1 MRIKNLYIEKGVLK
15 EKRTLEIQKRL
26 KFDDIIICNSY
37 QEVFNVKNQNFRIQ
51 KKNPSIIIARKKQ
64 NFLLEAPKGFSIG
77 YKNNFYFSHML
88 NCLYDCKYC
97 YLQGMFNSAN
107 YVIFIN
113 YNDFFECIKKKVESS
128 NESFCFFSGY
138 DCDSLAFEEY
148 TGFVKFFLDKFKE
161 IKNSVLEIRSKSTN
175 IKCLLH
181 TKPTPKVIPAFSLN
195 SNEEIN
201 FLEYKTPR
209 LKNRIDAMRKLQ
221 DIGWNVGLRF
231 DPFIWM
237 NEKTNIKFF
246 LRDIFSSLNEKRIHS
261 VTIGN
266 FRMPKGYLK
275 RILKIHNN
283 DSFLLE
289 NYLKQDYNILKD
301 NEKSGKDILKNIISS
316 FVDESKIYLN

>member
-1 MRIKNLYIEKGVLK
+1 MRIKNLYIEKDVLK

-37 QEVFNVKNQNFRIQ
+37 QEVFNVKNQNFRLQ
-51 KKNPSIIIARKKQ
+51 KKNPSIIIARKKY

-77 YKNNFYFSHML
+77 YKNNYYFSHML

-113 YNDFFECIKKKVESS
+113 YNDFFEHIRKKVESS
-128 NESFCFFSGY
+128 NENFCFFSGY

-148 TGFVKFFLDKFKE
+148 TGFINFFLDKFRE

-175 IKCLLH
+175 IKCLLN
-181 TKPTPKVIPAFSLN
+181 TKPTPKVIPAFTLN

-201 FLEYKTPR
+201 FLEYRTPK
-209 LKNRIDAMRKLQ
+209 LKNRIDAIKKLQ
-221 DIGWNVGLRF
+221 NIGWNVGLRF

-237 NEKTNIKFF
+237 NEKRNIKFF
-246 LRDIFSSLNEKRIHS
+246 LKDIFSSLNEKRIHS

-289 NYLKQDYNILKD
+289 NYLKQNYSLSED
-301 NEKSGKDILKNIISS
+301 NNKSGKDILKNIMSL

>member
-1 MRIKNLYIEKGVLK
+1 MRIKNLYIERDVLK
-15 EKRTLEIQKRL
+15 EKRTLEIQNKL

-51 KKNPSIIIARKKQ
+51 KKDPSIIIARKKQ
-64 NFLLEAPKGFSIG
+64 NFLLEAPKDFSIG
-77 YKNNFYFSHML
+77 YKNNYYFSHML

-113 YNDFFECIKKKVESS
+113 YNDFFEQIRKKVESS
-128 NESFCFFSGY
+128 NENFCFFSGY
-138 DCDSLAFEEY
+138 DCDSLAFEQY
-148 TGFVKFFLDKFKE
+148 TGFINFFLDKFRDIE
-161 IKNSVLEIRSKSTN
+161 NSVLEIRSKSTN
-175 IKCLLH
+175 IKCLLN

-195 SNEEIN
+195 SNEQIN
-201 FLEYKTPR
+201 FLEHRTPK
-209 LKNRIDAMRKLQ
+209 LKNRIDAIKKLQ
-221 DIGWNVGLRF
+221 NIGWNVGLRF

-237 NEKTNIKFF
+237 NEKKNIKFF

-266 FRMPKGYLK
+266 FRMPRSYLK
-275 RILKIHNN
+275 RILKIYNN
-283 DSFLLE
+283 DPFLLE
-289 NYLKQDYNILKD
+289 NYLKQKYSASED
-301 NEKSGKDILKNIISS
+301 NNKSGKDILKNIMSS

>member
-1 MRIKNLYIEKGVLK
+1 MRIKNLYIEKDVLN

-26 KFDDIIICNSY
+26 KFDNIIICNSY

-51 KKNPSIIIARKKQ
+51 KRNPSIIIARKKK
-64 NFLLEAPKGFSIG
+64 NFLLEAPKDFSIG
-77 YKNNFYFSHML
+77 YKNNYYFSHML

-113 YNDFFECIKKKVESS
+113 YNDFFEQIKKKVESS
-128 NESFCFFSGY
+128 SESFCFFSGY

-148 TGFVKFFLDKFKE
+148 TGFVKFFLDKFRE

-175 IKCLLH
+175 IKCLLN
-181 TKPTPKVIPAFSLN
+181 TKPTSNVIPAFSLN
-195 SNEEIN
+195 SNEQIN
-201 FLEYKTPR
+201 TLEYKTPR
-209 LKNRIDAMRKLQ
+209 LNNRIDAIRKLQ
-221 DIGWNVGLRF
+221 NIGWNIGLRF

-237 NEKTNIKFF
+237 NEEKNIKFF
-246 LRDIFSSLNEKRIHS
+246 LRDIFSSLNTKRIHS

-275 RILKIHNN
+275 RILKINNN

-289 NYLKQDYNILKD
+289 NYLRQDYNMLED
-301 NEKSGKDILKNIISS
+301 NNKSGKDILKNIMSS
-316 FVDESKIYLN
+316 FVDKSKIYLN